1 MNEPGH
7 ENLSL
12 GAAIS
17 TLSEIEF
24 NTNEC
29 NKENT
34 YASIS
39 YASALYTSTSSDI
52 HLYRSNINKYEY
64 GNNQYASILGSLASS
79 EDHMLYKSNIN
90 DYCYENTQYS
100 LVSSVSTSSELYEL
114 STNEYYY
121 KNTQHASIPHYL
133 TLSEAHVIVL
143 ILFYHIRFFMNG
155 SNMNEYG
162 YENTQHASISD
173 TSALLEVHVSQYTSN
188 LHTSTSS
195 EDHVF
200 CESNDHNQENAPNA
214 HTPVILVSFIR
225 IFANYCLI
233 KGFSYIS

>member
-17 TLSEIEF
+17 TLSE
-24 NTNEC
+24 
-29 NKENT
+29 
-34 YASIS
+34 
-39 YASALYTSTSSDI
+39 
-52 HLYRSNINKYEY
+52 LYRSNINKYEY

-79 EDHMLYKSNIN
+79 EDHM
-90 DYCYENTQYS
+90 
-100 LVSSVSTSSELYEL
+100 LYEL

-173 TSALLEVHVSQYTSN
+173 TSALLEVHVVALT
-188 LHTSTSS
+188 
-195 EDHVF
+195 F
-200 CESNDHNQENAPNA
+200 
-214 HTPVILVSFIR
+214 
-225 IFANYCLI
+225 
-233 KGFSYIS
+233 